1 MLLPIIFV
9 IREAREKNSYALM
22 EINNKYES
30 PQPKY
35 SSWTW
40 SRQLLR
46 FKEVEI
52 SAIYMFD
59 YLGLCH
65 KGVCILSISSNTKGV
80 NIHVQ
85 KKFRITLPWAEVR
98 NSVAFVRRGL
108 FNTCLFYVFY
118 FDRTTSY
125 REAKNLTDLMF
136 FEVMFY

>member
-35 SSWTW
+35 SNWTW

-52 SAIYMFD
+52 
-59 YLGLCH
+59 
-65 KGVCILSISSNTKGV
+65 
-80 NIHVQ
+80 
-85 KKFRITLPWAEVR
+85 
-98 NSVAFVRRGL
+98 FVI
-108 FNTCLFYVFY
+108 
-118 FDRTTSY
+118 
-125 REAKNLTDLMF
+125 
-136 FEVMFY
+136 